1 MSVMH
6 RVLVWPVVVV
16 VVAVVAVGVA
26 FVLDS
31 GGSAQR
37 DAALLV
43 GTAGLWVLAVGLV
56 WLVAALGYLGYL
68 AYRHRR
74 PPRS

>member
-1 MSVMH
+1 MR
-6 RVLVWPVVVV
+6 RVLVWPVLVV

-31 GGSAQR
+31 GGSSQR

-56 WLVAALGYLGYL
+56 WLIAALGYL